1 MNTYLSL
8 ERAFEEVL
16 GMAQVDG
23 RGVDYQAGIVFAY
36 AMLSGTFYHSLV
48 PSNVSNRYHTLLKS
62 QQRYVARLI
71 REGSSYAEDAKSRK
85 AQGHVQNVFYTSG
98 RGTEVRQ
105 NLLASMKGAGAL
117 HRELES
123 RGFDYRAGW
132 GWRIQD

>member
-1 MNTYLSL
+1 MTRL
-8 ERAFEEVL
+8 EKAFDEVL
-16 GMAQVDG
+16 GMAQVDD
-23 RGVDYQAGIVFAY
+23 RGIDYQAGIVFAY
-36 AMLSGTFYHSLV
+36 AILSGNFYPSV
-48 PSNVSNRYHTLLKS
+48 SSNVSNRYHTLLKS

-117 HRELES
+117 PRELES
-123 RGFDYRAGW
+123 RGIDYRAGW

>member
-1 MNTYLSL
+1 MTRL
-8 ERAFEEVL
+8 EKAFDEVL

-23 RGVDYQAGIVFAY
+23 RGIDYQAGIVFAY
-36 AMLSGTFYHSLV
+36 AMLSGNFYPSV
-48 PSNVSNRYHTLLKS
+48 SSNVSNIVPLFIRYHTLLKS

-117 HRELES
+117 HRELD
-123 RGFDYRAGW
+123 RVNK
-132 GWRIQD
+132 